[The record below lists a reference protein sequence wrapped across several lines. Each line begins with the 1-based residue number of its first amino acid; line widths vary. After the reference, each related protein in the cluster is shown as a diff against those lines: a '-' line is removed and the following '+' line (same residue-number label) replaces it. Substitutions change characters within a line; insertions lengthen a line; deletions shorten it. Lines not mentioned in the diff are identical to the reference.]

1 MDICSEI
8 MRQVLN
14 HKFTKVGT
22 PIFWSPNV
30 SCYVQLLFFLFQKC
44 TVTNSFPKIVFKEI
58 YQNWNS
64 NILKHKSSVV
74 HPLFFLFLKCTDTK
88 YFPKLLN
95 SKCSMPQLL
104 LGTIVLKKTIDLRVF
119 KEIYQRRIFFLY
131 PRVLCHSYRS
141 KNVRLITSNRSW
153 VWILIFWIHCRAPG
167 MMFKEEN
174 HSP

>member
-64 NILKHKSSVV
+64 NILKQVFRGTSIV
-74 HPLFFLFLKCTDTK
+74 FLVSEM
-88 YFPKLLN
+88 YGYEVFPQTFEFQMFHATVIARHY
-95 SKCSMPQLL
+95 C
-104 LGTIVLKKTIDLRVF
+104 F
-119 KEIYQRRIFFLY
+119 KENNRSESLQGDLPTSEFFFLY

-141 KNVRLITSNRSW
+141 KNVRLITSNSSW
-153 VWILIFWIHCRAPG
+153 VWILLFWIHCRAPG